1 MSVADLKLRM
11 ADVPGIETLSMG
23 IEVGRIVLRW
33 YALGSPYSAA
43 LDVTSS
49 DGEIEAAVRNA
60 MKLPPVD
67 LIPDRP
73 APAPVPAQPSGVST
87 MSVTGAAAAGQSLR
101 EMMEEHRKTLADL
114 TGAHMDKMRE
124 GFAKQLQGVQALGKL
139 ADKVH
144 AEGDEFLSL
153 IGQYTNDL
161 GL

>member
-1 MSVADLKLRM
+1 MSVADLKLRL
-11 ADVPGIETLSMG
+11 ADVPGIETLAMG
-23 IEVGRIVLRW
+23 LEAGWIKLRW
-33 YALGSPYSAA
+33 GAHSAA
-43 LDVTSS
+43 VDAAAS
-49 DGEIEAAVRNA
+49 DAEIEAAIRNA
-60 MKLPPVD
+60 IKLPPVD

-73 APAPVPAQPSGVST
+73 SPAPAPVQPSGGSS
-87 MSVTGAAAAGQSLR
+87 MSVTGASAAGQSLR

-139 ADKVH
+139 AEKVH
-144 AEGDEFLSL
+144 QEGDDFLSL

>member
-1 MSVADLKLRM
+1 MRLADI
-11 ADVPGIETLSMG
+11 PGIETLTMS
-23 IEVGRIVLRW
+23 IEGGKIMLRW
-33 YALGSPYSAA
+33 GAGYLAAVSATA
-43 LDVTSS
+43 S
-49 DGEIEAAVRNA
+49 DGEIETAIRA
-60 MKLPPVD
+60 MSKLPPLN

-73 APAPVPAQPSGVST
+73 APAPVPAAQPSGVSP

-124 GFAKQLQGVQALGKL
+124 GFAKQLQGVNALGKL

-144 AEGDEFLSL
+144 AEGDEFLAL

>member
-1 MSVADLKLRM
+1 LSIADLKLRL
-11 ADVPGIETLSMG
+11 ADVQGIETLSMN
-23 IEVGRIVLRW
+23 IEGGKIMLRW
-33 YALGSPYSAA
+33 GVGYLAA
-43 LDVTSS
+43 VDATAS
-49 DGEIEAAVRNA
+49 DAEIETAIRA
-60 MKLPPVD
+60 MAKLPPLN

-73 APAPVPAQPSGVST
+73 AAAPAPAPVQTSGSSS

-124 GFAKQLQGVQALGKL
+124 GFAKQLQGVNALGKL

>member
-1 MSVADLKLRM
+1 MRLADI
-11 ADVPGIETLSMG
+11 PGIETLAMG
-23 IEVGRIVLRW
+23 LEAGWIKLRW
-33 YALGSPYSAA
+33 GAHSTVVDAA
-43 LDVTSS
+43 AADA
-49 DGEIEAAVRNA
+49 EIETAIRNA
-60 MKLPPVD
+60 IKLPPVD

-73 APAPVPAQPSGVST
+73 APAPVPAQPSGGSS
-87 MSVTGAAAAGQSLR
+87 MSVTGASAAGQSLR

-153 IGQYTNDL
+153 IGQYSNELL
-161 GL
+161 GD